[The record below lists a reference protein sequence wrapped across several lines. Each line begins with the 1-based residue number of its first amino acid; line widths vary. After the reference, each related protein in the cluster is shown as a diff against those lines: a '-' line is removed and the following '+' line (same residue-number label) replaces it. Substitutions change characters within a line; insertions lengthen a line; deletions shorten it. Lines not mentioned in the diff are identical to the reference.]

1 MPVRVIA
8 GASGREDAGV
18 WRALFAVCLPALK
31 KNFALFS
38 ENVCKYQIMF
48 IYLHTKS
55 KRKRNG
61 QRTEQH

>member
-31 KNFALFS
+31 KFLHFFRKMFAYI
-38 ENVCKYQIMF
+38 K
-48 IYLHTKS
+48 
-55 KRKRNG
+55 
-61 QRTEQH
+61 